1 MGIDPSKFKSCGFLQ
16 TFSPDDLAFIMEI
29 SSEENY
35 PAGSAVFHEGDT
47 NSDLFLL
54 INGEADVDIKIS
66 AEDTEV
72 NIHVVPEGSVFGH
85 FSFID
90 RQPRSATIRA
100 KTDIVVLRISRKD
113 FDEFKLKQPFLALH
127 LIEALTS
134 TISQAIR
141 GENVFL
147 QSFLDYRAISAG

>member
-16 TFSPDDLAFIMEI
+16 SFSPDELAFILEI

-35 PAGSAVFHEGDT
+35 PAGSTIFREGDT

-54 INGEADVDIKIS
+54 IKGEADVDINVPT
-66 AEDTEV
+66 EDTEV

-90 RQPRSATIRA
+90 RQPRSATIKA
-100 KTDIVVLRISRKD
+100 KSDIRVLRISRKD
-113 FDEFKLKQPFLALH
+113 FDVFKLKQPFLALH

-147 QSFLDYRAISAG
+147 QSFLDYRAISVG